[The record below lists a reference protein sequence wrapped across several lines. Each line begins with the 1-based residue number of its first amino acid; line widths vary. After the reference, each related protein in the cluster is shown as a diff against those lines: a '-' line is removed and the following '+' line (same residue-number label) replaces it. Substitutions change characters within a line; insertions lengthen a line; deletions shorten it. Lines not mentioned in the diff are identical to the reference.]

1 MSFPIP
7 IPKLADPYWL
17 YLIWAVPVVLFIYWV
32 GFRRRRSA
40 LARYAS
46 SAMLERI
53 APRRSDSR
61 RWVAAG
67 FLALSILMLSVA
79 LSGPLYGFKWRTIER
94 KGVDIIVAI
103 DCSRSMLAEDVKPN
117 RLERAR
123 REIIDLINRLQ
134 GDRIGLVAFAGTAFL
149 QCPLT
154 VDYSGFNIFLQALSP
169 DFLPVGG
176 TALAEAIDTALRAFD
191 PKSPAEKAV
200 ILITDGEPTGGDSM
214 AAAER
219 ARQDGVKLFIVGVG
233 SKEGAPIPEKG
244 GGFKKDVSGKIVLSR
259 LDEKELKRMAV
270 LTDGAYV
277 RSVAGDMDWDVIY
290 DRKIR
295 GDMEAGKSLESGK
308 IKVWED
314 RYQWPLAL
322 ALIALIAEL
331 IMPLRKRMLPAVL
344 LPLVLA
350 SAFFSS
356 ADYSY
361 AASAFKEVK
370 EGLRQYKE
378 GDFPAALDSFVQAQ
392 LQEPEAPEISFDIGS
407 ANYKKGDYKSAM
419 ASFQAALKG
428 AGDELKPRILYNM
441 GNTAYKLGDLEKSIE
456 HYEAA
461 LKANPEDEDSKR
473 NLEFVKRKLE
483 EKKQKK
489 SKDKKQKSEDKE
501 QSKDGEQEQSDDT
514 QEKSEQ
520 PKSGSKS
527 QDSVDKKNDSAN
539 KSENKPENKSEN
551 KSENEKQNDEQK
563 NKGDDKQEKPGD
575 KKDEVEQGRSSSKP
589 VEQPPLN
596 EEERRRAKSML
607 NRLQD
612 QPGKAMMPAY
622 KKRYIEKDW

>member
-1 MSFPIP
+1 MSFPVP
-7 IPKLADPYWL
+7 RLAHPLWL

-32 GFRRRRSA
+32 GFRRRKSA

-46 SAMLERI
+46 AKIMERI
-53 APRRSDSR
+53 APGRSDFR
-61 RWVAAG
+61 RWAAAG

-200 ILITDGEPTGGDSM
+200 ILITDGEPTGGDPM
-214 AAAER
+214 EAAER

-244 GGFKKDVSGKIVLSR
+244 GGFKKDISGKIVLSR
-259 LDEKELKRMAV
+259 LDEKELKRMAA

-295 GDMEAGKSLESGK
+295 GEMEAKKSSEKNIEKNLESGK

-331 IMPLRKRMLPAVL
+331 IMPLRRRTLPAVL

-350 SAFFSS
+350 SAFFLS
-356 ADYSY
+356 ANYSY
-361 AASAFKEVK
+361 AASASKEVK
-370 EGLRQYKE
+370 EGLRQYKA
-378 GDFPAALDSFVQAQ
+378 GDFAAALDSFVKAQ
-392 LQEPEAPEISFDIGS
+392 LQEPEAPEIFFDIGS
-407 ANYKKGDYKSAM
+407 ANYKNGDYKSAM
-419 ASFQAALKG
+419 DSFQAALKG

-456 HYEAA
+456 HYETA
-461 LKANPEDEDSKR
+461 LKADPEDNDSKK

-483 EKKQKK
+483 QQKQEKQKKQEK
-489 SKDKKQKSEDKE
+489 SKDKSQKSEDKE
-501 QSKDGEQEQSDDT
+501 QSKNGEEEQSDDK
-514 QEKSEQ
+514 QQKSEENRQ
-520 PKSGSKS
+520 NSEDEKDGSE
-527 QDSVDKKNDSAN
+527 DKKQ
-539 KSENKPENKSEN
+539 
-551 KSENEKQNDEQK
+551 NEEQK
-563 NKGDDKQEKPGD
+563 NEGDDKQQKPG
-575 KKDEVEQGRSSSKP
+575 E
-589 VEQPPLN
+589 
-596 EEERRRAKSML
+596 
-607 NRLQD
+607 
-612 QPGKAMMPAY
+612 
-622 KKRYIEKDW
+622 